1 MKGVIQMND
10 KVKQVLN
17 VILDKFKSGD
27 IPEAVAYSL
36 FPLPDIPSTKWS
48 LTNRTLMFLA
58 GTMDGRG
65 WGQWKTAGRFVK
77 PGSKAFFILVP
88 FIKKVDGEQGGE
100 KEILI
105 GFGCRPVFRVEDTDG
120 KELEY
125 ENMELPDLPFLE
137 RAQEWGLSVRAIP
150 GNYQYYG
157 YYSLDR
163 KEISL
168 ATSEE
173 IVFFHE
179 LSHVAHEKVNGSL
192 KRGQDP
198 LQEIVA
204 ELSAAA
210 LCKLVGKQ
218 GNDSFGNSY
227 RYIEKYSEKV
237 EMSPYKA
244 CLKVMAETE
253 KVLNLIL
260 KTEDERILQL

>member
-1 MKGVIQMND
+1 MND
-10 KVKQVLN
+10 KVKSVLN
-17 VILDKFKSGD
+17 QILDQFKSGA
-27 IPEAVAYSL
+27 IPEVVAISMY
-36 FPLPDIPSTKWS
+36 PIPDIPSAKWS

-58 GTMDGRG
+58 GTADGRG
-65 WGQWKTAGRFVK
+65 YKQWREVGRYVK
-77 PGSKAFFILVP
+77 KSSKAFFILVP
-88 FIKKVDGEQGGE
+88 FIKKVDGDQGGE
-100 KEILI
+100 KQILM

-125 ENMELPDLPFLE
+125 ENMELPELPLLD
-137 RAQEWGLSVRAIP
+137 RAKEWNISVRAIP
-150 GNYQYYG
+150 GNYRYYG
-157 YYSLDR
+157 YYSLDK
-163 KEISL
+163 KEIHL

-179 LSHVAHEKVNGSL
+179 LSHSAHEKVNGSL

-198 LQEIVA
+198 FQEIVA

-218 GNDSFGNSY
+218 GNDLLGNSY
-227 RYIEKYSEKV
+227 KYIEKYSEKV
-237 EMSPYKA
+237 EMRPYKA

-253 KVLNLIL
+253 KVLSLIL

>member
-1 MKGVIQMND
+1 MND

-17 VILDKFKSGD
+17 IILDKFKSGD
-27 IPEAVAYSL
+27 IPKAVAYCMY
-36 FPLPDIPSTKWS
+36 PIPEIPSSKWS
-48 LTNRTLMFLA
+48 LMNRTLMFLS

-65 WGQWKTAGRFVK
+65 YKQWQQVDRFVK
-77 PGSKAFFILVP
+77 KGSKGFFILVP
-88 FIKKVDGEQGGE
+88 FIKKVDGEQSGE

-125 ENMELPDLPFLE
+125 ENMDLPDLPLLE
-137 RAQEWGLSVRAIP
+137 RAEEWGINVRAIP
-150 GNYQYYG
+150 GNYRYYG
-157 YYSLDR
+157 YYSLDK
-163 KEISL
+163 KEIHL

-173 IVFFHE
+173 IVFLHE
-179 LSHVAHEKVNGSL
+179 LSHVAHEKINGSL

-198 LQEIVA
+198 FQEIVA

-218 GNDSFGNSY
+218 GNGRFGNSY
-227 RYIEKYSEKV
+227 RYIETYSEKIK
-237 EMSPYKA
+237 MSPYNA
-244 CLKVMAETE
+244 CLKVMSETE

-260 KTEDERILQL
+260 KGEDEMTFHHNPTT

>member
-1 MKGVIQMND
+1 MND

-17 VILDKFKSGD
+17 VILDKFKNGD

-36 FPLPDIPSTKWS
+36 YPIPDIPSAKWS
-48 LTNRTLMFLA
+48 LTNRTLMFLS

-65 WGQWKTAGRFVK
+65 YKQWQQVDRYIKK
-77 PGSKAFFILVP
+77 ESKAFFILVP
-88 FIKKVDGEQGGE
+88 FIKKVDGEQGGG
-100 KEILI
+100 KEILV

-125 ENMELPDLPFLE
+125 ENMEIPDLPLLD
-137 RAQEWGLSVRAIP
+137 RAKEWGINVRAIP
-150 GNYQYYG
+150 GNYRYYG
-157 YYSLDR
+157 YYSPDR

-168 ATSEE
+168 ATKEE
-173 IVFFHE
+173 IVFWHE
-179 LSHVAHEKVNGSL
+179 LAHVAHEKVNGSL

-198 LQEIVA
+198 FQEIVA

-218 GNDSFGNSY
+218 GNGRDGNSY
-227 RYIEKYSEKV
+227 RYIEKYAGEIK
-237 EMSPYKA
+237 MSPYNA

-253 KVLNLIL
+253 KVLHLIL

>member
-1 MKGVIQMND
+1 MND

-27 IPEAVAYSL
+27 IPEAVAYAIY
-36 FPLPDIPSTKWS
+36 PIPEIPSAKWS
-48 LTNRTLMFLA
+48 LTNRTLMFLS

-65 WGQWKTAGRFVK
+65 YKQWQQVDRYVK
-77 PGSKAFFILVP
+77 KSSKAFFILVP
-88 FIKKVDGEQGGE
+88 FFKKVEGEQGG
-100 KEILI
+100 KKDLLV

-120 KELEY
+120 KSVEY
-125 ENMELPDLPFLE
+125 ENMELPDLPLLV
-137 RAQEWGLSVRAIP
+137 RAEEWGINVRAIP
-150 GNYQYYG
+150 GNYRYFG

-163 KEISL
+163 KEIHL

-198 LQEIVA
+198 IQEIVA

-218 GNDSFGNSY
+218 GNGRFGNSY
-227 RYIEKYSEKV
+227 RYIEKYSEKIK
-237 EMSPYKA
+237 MSPYNA
-244 CLKVMAETE
+244 CLKVMSETE

-260 KTEDERILQL
+260 NGENEMTFHHNPTT